1 MERREEEYR
10 VGSYESRAGRGQEMG
25 IDRFAVMQV
34 MTLAVLRPRGIG
46 VDEYCLSLYACL

>member
-25 IDRFAVMQV
+25 MDRFAVMRV
-34 MTLAVLRPRGIG
+34 MTLAVLRPPGN
-46 VDEYCLSLYACL
+46 